1 MVRGTRVD
9 VLKALAQG
17 PEEVL
22 TKAVDTQTGGVWLLE
37 AVDVEV
43 EDMAEAR
50 LFQRAFAPPRWGLC
64 MMNDVQ
70 VQEEVRLD
78 PKLALPFKGASVAT
92 SKMHLP
98 T

>member
-9 VLKALAQG
+9 VLKALVQG
-17 PEEVL
+17 PGEVL

-43 EDMAEAR
+43 EDMVEAR

-70 VQEEVRLD
+70 EEVRLV